1 MKDLFKRL
9 KSCRKQL
16 GFSQAEMALKSDF
29 EQKDISRFENGKVK
43 FIPIPY
49 VLYLYGQG
57 INLNWLYSGEGP
69 SMAADLAIPGHT
81 PNSGHTPQPAISPE
95 VRHKIDEQKE
105 ELLTLQIENKLLK
118 KQVKELK
125 LERKTLLDAFKS
137 IGR

>member
-16 GFSQAEMALKSDF
+16 GFSQADMALKSDF

-49 VLYLYGQG
+49 IVYLYGQG

-69 SMAADLAIPGHT
+69 SMVADLAIPRQT
-81 PNSGHTPQPAISPE
+81 PDSGHIPQLAIPSE
-95 VRHKIDEQKE
+95 VQHKIDEQKE
-105 ELLTLQIENKLLK
+105 KLLTLQVENKLLK

>member
-16 GFSQAEMALKSDF
+16 GFSQAEMAQKSYF

-49 VLYLYGQG
+49 IVFLYRQG

-69 SMAADLAIPGHT
+69 AMIEDLAIPDH
-81 PNSGHTPQPAISPE
+81 PKDPELNRQPSIPTE
-95 VRHKIDEQKE
+95 IQHKIEEQKE
-105 ELLTLQIENKLLK
+105 QLLTLQVENKLLK

-125 LERKTLLDAFKS
+125 VERKTLLEAFKT